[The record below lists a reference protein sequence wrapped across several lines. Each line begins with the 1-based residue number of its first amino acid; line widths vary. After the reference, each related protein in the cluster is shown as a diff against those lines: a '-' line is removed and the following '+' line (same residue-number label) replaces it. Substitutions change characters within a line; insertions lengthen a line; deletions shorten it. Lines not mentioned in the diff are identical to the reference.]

1 MLLAAEDS
9 CCFVVLGLG
18 AAVHIQV
25 QSVTYMQLTVRT
37 IVPLHIRSHS
47 YWTRGPVQ
55 VPKGKSLMKGFIC
68 IGLSISSGDVP
79 CRAGKVHGL
88 AN

>member
-1 MLLAAEDS
+1 MRCVLLAAEDS

-18 AAVHIQV
+18 AAVDIQFQFLV
-25 QSVTYMQLTVRT
+25 HTCSLLCHK
-37 IVPLHIRSHS
+37 INGHS

-55 VPKGKSLMKGFIC
+55 VPKGKSLVKGFIC
-68 IGLSISSGDVP
+68 MGLSISSGDVP
-79 CRAGKVHGL
+79 CRPDKFHGL